1 MLGKSTRKPDQKISA
16 RLLLRFWLFWR
27 CCGVMML
34 IGYMRVSKSDS
45 SQVLHL
51 QRDAL
56 LIATEGEPVAPLASP
71 CP

>member
-1 MLGKSTRKPDQKISA
+1 MKAQENPIRKSA
-16 RLLLRFWLFWR
+16 RD
-27 CCGVMML
+27 CYCGFGFSGDVGERVVL

-56 LIATEGEPVAPLASP
+56 LIVAEGEPVAPLASP